1 MIKLSRTIPFED
13 SLLFWLGI
21 KPRSR
26 KGTQSGRFMYGWA
39 RVYRESWCCRAAE
52 SMIYNLRG
60 LWVPGKRPPLSLL
73 SLPGWHEGTRK
84 I

>member
-26 KGTQSGRFMYGWA
+26 EKGHA
-39 RVYRESWCCRAAE
+39 
-52 SMIYNLRG
+52 
-60 LWVPGKRPPLSLL
+60 KRPIYVWVGKSLSGIVVL
-73 SLPGWHEGTRK
+73 
-84 I
+84 